1 MLIIIFVFMWV
12 RWSLPRF
19 RFDQVMDL
27 AWRALIPIS
36 LALAVATAV
45 LVWLTGGTTLDGV
58 DGKNA
63 LVFLAMNIAVLF
75 LTLLASKL
83 LPAAP
88 ATNRRL
94 KIAGS
99 RFATVHAN

>member
-1 MLIIIFVFMWV
+1 MWV

-36 LALAVATAV
+36 LALAVFTAV
-45 LVWLTGGTTLDGV
+45 LVWLTGGATLDGV
-58 DGKNA
+58 DGKDA
-63 LVFLAMNIAVLF
+63 VIFLAMNIVVLV
-75 LTLLASKL
+75 LTIAASKL
-83 LPAAP
+83 LPAPP

-94 KIAGS
+94 KVVGS
-99 RFATVHAN
+99 RFATAHAN